1 MPAVSSLPVLARQS
15 EIADQLAS
23 AHDPSKSDLLAFGKA
38 ADKTERSSRERYI
51 PIAALSGGAA
61 GEILRLV
68 LLTGEDIGLR
78 DKWDGKIRRLTT
90 AGGCQG
96 LWSGNGSPIQQLCFA
111 KTKNTRKQWLGVRY
125 HGATS
130 ILCPH
135 LKSTSSSRRGT
146 ELSISRHQPSEI
158 AANHVATV
166 SIQRTG
172 GSDHAD
178 LSFNPWNHRQLAIVD
193 QEGVWGIWI
202 LEKQVHR
209 KDLWTTKAG
218 LSGQVSKTLE
228 DGLDQG
234 VSRRENDT
242 KHSKRNSKYGWG
254 AILWAGDGNTLV
266 VANRR
271 TLSAYHVSQTLQL
284 LNVPDLFLS
293 ETADWILDVRISPL
307 DDSHI
312 FLTTSSRIFWLRVLP
327 LSKNNDYPDAE
338 PGISILLSWRHF
350 RDRDDISVRMSVLKD
365 EDCTCFSNLFYLA
378 HANFVK
384 QQRYFYILV

>member
-1 MPAVSSLPVLARQS
+1 MPAVSLLPVLARQS
-15 EIADQLAS
+15 EIVDQLAS

-38 ADKTERSSRERYI
+38 VDSTRERYI

-61 GEILRLV
+61 GELLRLV

-96 LWSGNGSPIQQLCFA
+96 WWSGNGSPIQQLCFA
-111 KTKNTRKQWLGVRY
+111 TTKNTGKQWLGVRY

-130 ILCPH
+130 ILCPL
-135 LKSTSSSRRGT
+135 LKPASSSRRGT
-146 ELSISRHQPSEI
+146 ELSVSRHQPFEI
-158 AANHVATV
+158 ATNHVTTIP
-166 SIQRTG
+166 IQRTG

-193 QEGVWGIWI
+193 QEGFWGIWI

-209 KDLWTTKAG
+209 KDLWMTKAG
-218 LSGQVSKTLE
+218 LSGQVSETLE
-228 DGLDQG
+228 TGPDRGM
-234 VSRRENDT
+234 SRQKNDT
-242 KHSKRNSKYGWG
+242 KHSKRSSKYGWG
-254 AILWAGDGNTLV
+254 AIVWAGDGNTLV

-271 TLSAYHVSQTLQL
+271 TLSVYHISETLQR

-293 ETADWILDVRISPL
+293 ENADWILDVRRSPL

-327 LSKNNDYPDAE
+327 LGKNDDYPDAE

-350 RDRDDISVRMSVLKD
+350 RDRDDISLRMSLLKD
-365 EDCTCFSNLFYLA
+365 EDCTCFST
-378 HANFVK
+378 
-384 QQRYFYILV
+384 